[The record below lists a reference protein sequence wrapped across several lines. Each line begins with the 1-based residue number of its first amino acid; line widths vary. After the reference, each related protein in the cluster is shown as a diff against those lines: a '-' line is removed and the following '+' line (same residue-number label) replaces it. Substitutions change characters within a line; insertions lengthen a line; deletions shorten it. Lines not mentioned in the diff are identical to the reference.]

1 MEVVMP
7 LIFHR
12 SREPSANLPRNL
24 GWSPAGAAPTVA
36 RRMIKSLT
44 TMSAA
49 LGAAVALGIS
59 ASPAAATTYHHTHTY
74 LHFPA
79 RSTDA
84 KAISTRVIT
93 LDGWY
98 YWRAFSA
105 HWAHANHPAA
115 SSRTV
120 HLSGRYVWLDYLR
133 VQGRT
138 YRHWSVL
145 RNARTGGQVTLSH
158 EEPGRAGDGSYHWG
172 STLVNARSG
181 TTNPSHGHT

>member
-1 MEVVMP
+1 MV
-7 LIFHR
+7 
-12 SREPSANLPRNL
+12 
-24 GWSPAGAAPTVA
+24 AGRRGAYRRPPHDQITDHHERRA
-36 RRMIKSLT
+36 RRGGRARDLR
-44 TMSAA
+44 
-49 LGAAVALGIS
+49 V
-59 ASPAAATTYHHTHTY
+59 PAAATTYHDTHTY

-79 RSTDA
+79 KATDA
-84 KAISTRVIT
+84 KAIARRVLT

-98 YWRAFSA
+98 SWRAFSA

-120 HLSGRYVWLDYLR
+120 HLRGRYVWLDYLR

-145 RNARTGGQVTLSH
+145 RNARTGGQVSLSH

-181 TTNPSHGHT
+181 TTTPSHGHT